1 MKPRLAAL
9 LLALVPSVGSA
20 QPFVAYAGD
29 PWPTVRAL
37 MESQECWAGEDQ
49 LLTLFREVYGY
60 EVHRVVELF
69 NDLAANPDFEYGAS
83 VAAWS
88 LMTGPRCG

>member
-1 MKPRLAAL
+1 L
-9 LLALVPSVGSA
+9 LP
-20 QPFVAYAGD
+20 
-29 PWPTVRAL
+29 
-37 MESQECWAGEDQ
+37 
-49 LLTLFREVYGY
+49 LFLEVYGY